1 MISLCLALS
10 SFRCSS
16 PPDPTDRYLLRGDS
30 IAALLSATRRAR
42 EGKCVGALQT
52 RPAISLKPTAGKS
65 ALMHLLCHIRNR
77 ILLPCPFHLPFA
89 DPVWAMDEVESLR
102 LGGLQTRPIW
112 LGAQGRRTRRR
123 RKRRRPISG
132 DERMAPAPTPPATAT
147 MATTAMT
154 PSAVLCGE
162 FHSLGGA

>member
-1 MISLCLALS
+1 MSLGFAG
-10 SFRCSS
+10 
-16 PPDPTDRYLLRGDS
+16 RYIVIDTP
-30 IAALLSATRRAR
+30 IAAVLSATRRAR

-102 LGGLQTRPIW
+102 LGGLKTRPIW
-112 LGAQGRRTRRR
+112 LGENEKKQKKKEADDQVT
-123 RKRRRPISG
+123 SG
-132 DERMAPAPTPPATAT
+132 
-147 MATTAMT
+147 
-154 PSAVLCGE
+154 
-162 FHSLGGA
+162 